1 MDDEDVHDE
10 DIAVER
16 DGTRLVAF
24 VWQGRRYVVT
34 TVHVVGTPP
43 TRWWQGQGERT
54 YLRASAAGRFFE
66 LYFDHDRQTWVMAR
80 RLA

>member
-54 YLRASAAGRFFE
+54 YLRAQCCWPVF
-66 LYFDHDRQTWVMAR
+66 
-80 RLA
+80 